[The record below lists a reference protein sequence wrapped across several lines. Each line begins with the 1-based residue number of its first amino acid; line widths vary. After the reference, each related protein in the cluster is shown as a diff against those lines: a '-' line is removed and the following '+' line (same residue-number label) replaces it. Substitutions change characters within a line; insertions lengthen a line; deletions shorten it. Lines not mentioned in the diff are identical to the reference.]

1 MFATLDVFLCAMDG
15 SANCDVDYLSV
26 FSLVHRA
33 CSQWSDCHG
42 QSSYASV
49 TIHPKVAI
57 QANDTNLG
65 TSLGQPYGL

>member
-1 MFATLDVFLCAMDG
+1 MFATLDVFLSAMDG

-49 TIHPKVAI
+49 IIHPKVAV
-57 QANDTNLG
+57 
-65 TSLGQPYGL
+65 